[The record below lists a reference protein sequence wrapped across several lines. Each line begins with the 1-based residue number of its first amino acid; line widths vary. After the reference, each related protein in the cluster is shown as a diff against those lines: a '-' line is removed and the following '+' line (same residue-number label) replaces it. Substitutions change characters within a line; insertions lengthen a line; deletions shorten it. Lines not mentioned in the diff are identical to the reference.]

1 VRNTFLH
8 AVALTPF
15 FLLLF
20 IQSTKAQYLEAGVFV
35 GASNY
40 KGDIAPTIELSEYRP
55 AYGVSLRY
63 NYTRYFSVKTNLLVG
78 QVSGSDANLQSPLA
92 RERNLSFR
100 SDITEISF
108 QGEYSPLGYDILA
121 GRITTPYI
129 FVGVGGFLFNPQA
142 ALKGTWHDLQPLG
155 TEGQGMTGYSAKYKR
170 FSLSVPVG
178 IGLRFSLNRRVNLGF
193 EFGVRRTTTDYLD
206 DVSKNYP
213 DLGQLLLISP
223 TSANLSYRRPEVT
236 GDYSDPRQ
244 SRGTLKGKDRYF
256 IGGVT
261 LSFNLTDKY
270 GMEWEKKYR
279 IYDKKQ

>member
-1 VRNTFLH
+1 VRKNIFNTVVFTAIL
-8 AVALTPF
+8 
-15 FLLLF
+15 LLLF
-20 IQSTKAQYLEAGVFV
+20 ISNAKAQYLEAGVFI
-35 GASNY
+35 GAANY
-40 KGDIAPTIELSEYRP
+40 KGDIAPTIELSEYHP

-63 NYTRYFSVKTNLLVG
+63 NFTRFFSVKSNLLVG
-78 QVSGSDANLQSPLA
+78 QVSGSDANLQSPVA

-108 QGEYSPLGYDILA
+108 QSEYSPLGFDILA
-121 GRITTPYI
+121 GKITTPYI

-142 ALKGTWHDLQPLG
+142 ALKGTWYDLQPLG
-155 TEGQGMTGYSAKYKR
+155 TEGQGMTGYNTRYKR

-178 IGLRFSLNRRVNLGF
+178 IGLRFSLNRRTNLGF
-193 EFGVRRTTTDYLD
+193 EFGIRRTLTDYLD

-213 DLGQLLLISP
+213 DLGQLSLISP
-223 TSANLSYRRPEVT
+223 TATNLSYRRPELT
-236 GDYSDPRQ
+236 GDYSDPTQ
-244 SRGTLKGKDRYF
+244 SRGTLKGKDRYL
-256 IGGVT
+256 ICGVT